1 MQHSVTIEERN
12 QIMDRIL
19 VVVFENESKAY
30 EGSQALREMEIEGS
44 IHLYAKAVL
53 VREADGTIQVK
64 QSSDLGAA
72 ATVGGLVLGS
82 LIGLLGGPVSVAVGA
97 GTGMF
102 GGFLYDMAH
111 LGVGQDYLDGVGK
124 SLKPGKAAV
133 VAEIWEDWILPV
145 DTQMEALGGVV
156 FRHTRKDILDLQVER
171 DMTTLKAE
179 IDELEIE
186 HDRASGEA
194 KAKLQEKIDIARTK
208 LQTTVNRIRA
218 RLEASQQETKA
229 KIDLLQEQAAKARDE
244 RKAKLEKRI
253 AELKAEQ
260 KRRNE
265 QLKQTS
271 EQIKEKLGV

>member
-1 MQHSVTIEERN
+1 
-12 QIMDRIL
+12 MDRIL

-30 EGSQALREMEIEGS
+30 EGSQALRDMEIEGS

-53 VREADGTIQVK
+53 SRNADGKVQVK

-72 ATVGGLVLGS
+72 GTAGGLIIGA
-82 LIGLLGGPVSVAVGA
+82 LIGLIGGPTAAAIGA

-111 LGVGQDYLDGVGK
+111 LGVSQDYLDGVGN

-133 VAEIWEDWILPV
+133 VAEIWEDWTVPV
-145 DTQMEALGGVV
+145 DTKMEALGGVV

-171 DMTTLKAE
+171 DITTLKTE
-179 IDELEIE
+179 IDELESE

-194 KAKLQEKIDIARTK
+194 KLKLQEKIDAARAK
-208 LQTTVNRIRA
+208 LQTTVSGIRA

-229 KIDLLQEQAAKARDE
+229 KIDFLQKRAAKASGE
-244 RKAKLEKRI
+244 RKAKLEERI
-253 AELKAEQ
+253 AELKAEH
-260 KRRNE
+260 KRRNK
-265 QLKQTS
+265 QLKQTGDK
-271 EQIKEKLGV
+271 IKDKLGV

>member
-1 MQHSVTIEERN
+1 
-12 QIMDRIL
+12 MDSIL

-53 VREADGTIQVK
+53 IRDAYGKVQVK

-72 ATVGGLVLGS
+72 GTAGGLVIGA
-82 LIGLLGGPVSVAVGA
+82 LIGLFGGPAGVAVGA
-97 GTGMF
+97 GIGAS

-133 VAEIWEDWILPV
+133 VAEIWEDWIVLV
-145 DTQMEALGGVV
+145 DTRMEALGGVV
-156 FRHTRKDILDLQVER
+156 FRHTRKDILDFQVER
-171 DMTTLKAE
+171 DITTLKGE
-179 IDELEIE
+179 IDELESE

-194 KAKLQEKIDIARTK
+194 KIKLQEKINTARAK
-208 LQTTVNRIRA
+208 LQTTVNGIQA

-229 KIDLLQEQAAKARDE
+229 KIDFLQKRAAKASGE
-244 RKAKLEKRI
+244 RKAKMEERI
-253 AELKAEQ
+253 TELKAEH
-260 KRRNE
+260 RRRKE
-265 QLKQTS
+265 QLKQTG
-271 EQIKEKLGV
+271 ERIKDKLGV